1 MKKKKYFNRIVLVN
15 GSTIFINSSK
25 YKKITELMLDNYNP
39 NFISTLNQE
48 QKFNLSKQTKLYKL
62 IKKFEEK

>member
-1 MKKKKYFNRIVLVN
+1 MKKKKYFNRIILVN
-15 GSTIFINSSK
+15 GSTLFINSSK
-25 YKKITELMLDNYNP
+25 YKQITELMLDNYNS

-62 IKKFEEK
+62 IEKFEKK

>member
-25 YKKITELMLDNYNP
+25 YKKITELMLDNYNS

-62 IKKFEEK
+62 IKKFEKK

>member
-15 GSTIFINSSK
+15 GSTVFINSSK
-25 YKKITELMLDNYNP
+25 YKKITELMLDNYNS

-62 IKKFEEK
+62 IKKFEKK

>member
-1 MKKKKYFNRIVLVN
+1 MKKKKYLNRIVLVN

-25 YKKITELMLDNYNP
+25 YKKITELMLDNYNS

-62 IKKFEEK
+62 IKKFEKK

>member
-1 MKKKKYFNRIVLVN
+1 MKKKNYLNRIVMVN
-15 GSTIFINSSK
+15 GASLFINSSK
-25 YKKITELMLDNYNP
+25 QKKIIELMLDNYNS

-62 IKKFEEK
+62 IKKFEKN

>member
-1 MKKKKYFNRIVLVN
+1 MKKKKYYNRIVLVN
-15 GSTIFINSSK
+15 GATIFINSSK
-25 YKKITELMLDNYNP
+25 YKKITELMLDNYNS

-62 IKKFEEK
+62 IKKFEKK